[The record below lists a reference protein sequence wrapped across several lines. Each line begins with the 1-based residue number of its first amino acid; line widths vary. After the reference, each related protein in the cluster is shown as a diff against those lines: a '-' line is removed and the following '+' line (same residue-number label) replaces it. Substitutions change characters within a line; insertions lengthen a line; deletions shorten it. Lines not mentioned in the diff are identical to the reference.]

1 MESNGEKCGLSD
13 RRPKLAPL
21 VSRSVSWTDNGD
33 DIEVPGTPKTPRT
46 STTPGNAT
54 VQHLHLINNTIC
66 FLTKFYLSNVLFSLL
81 FTLNNTVCFKQ
92 NSTLATHYFIY
103 YLTKAGQV

>member
-46 STTPGNAT
+46 STTPGNT
-54 VQHLHLINNTIC
+54 TIQHLHLINI
-66 FLTKFYLSNVLFSLL
+66 
-81 FTLNNTVCFKQ
+81 TVCLKQ
-92 NSTLATHYFIY
+92 NSILATYYFVYYLIY
-103 YLTKAGQV
+103 Y